1 MKTILSLILAC
12 IVVSVMQA
20 SPGNKLT
27 PADVVSKHLESIG
40 PPEAR
45 ARVQGTRIKGASVV
59 SVKLCGEGQVEG
71 QALLAS
77 QGTANLINLKFET
90 SEYPYEMLR
99 FDGKKFI
106 AIPFKP
112 GSRTCLAQFFQDNE
126 VIFKEGLAGGIL
138 SESWPLLNIGERNPK
153 LEYSGLKK
161 VGGRE
166 LHALRYGPRKGS
178 EMKIMLYFDPQTF
191 QHVRTEY
198 SQVLYANE
206 QRRIGATSGSGLPA
220 PNQVASNAHIEAY
233 EEFSDFK
240 VEAGLNLPHTY
251 KFHLSIQSELRP
263 ALVDWVLNLTDFAF
277 NVPFDPAQ

>member
-1 MKTILSLILAC
+1 MKTIFALVLTCILVAP
-12 IVVSVMQA
+12 SA
-20 SPGNKLT
+20 RPDTKLT
-27 PADVVSKHLESIG
+27 PAEVISKHLESIG
-40 PPEAR
+40 PAEAR

-77 QGTANLINLKFET
+77 QGTANLINLKFE
-90 SEYPYEMLR
+90 SPAYPYELLR

-138 SESWPLLNIGERNPK
+138 SESWPLLKVEEKNPK

-166 LHALRYGPRKGS
+166 LHALKYGPRKGS
-178 EMKIMLYFDPQTF
+178 DMKIMLYFDPQTF

-198 SQVLYANE
+198 SQVVYASE
-206 QRRIGATSGSGLPA
+206 QRRIGSGSGLPA
-220 PNQVASNAHIEAY
+220 PNQAASNARIEAY

-240 VEAGLNLPHTY
+240 VEGGLNLPHTY

-263 ALVDWVLNLTDFAF
+263 ALVDWVLSLTDFAF

>member
-1 MKTILSLILAC
+1 MKTILSFILGC
-12 IVVSVMQA
+12 IVVSVLQA
-20 SPGNKLT
+20 RPDTKLT
-27 PADVVSKHLESIG
+27 PAEVISKHLESIG
-40 PPEAR
+40 PAEVR
-45 ARVQGTRIKGASVV
+45 ARVRGTRIKGASVV

-77 QGTANLINLKFET
+77 QGAANLINLKFET
-90 SEYPYEMLR
+90 PEYPYELLR

-138 SESWPLLNIGERNPK
+138 SESWPLLKVEEKNPK

-161 VGGRE
+161 IDGRE
-166 LHALRYGPRKGS
+166 LHALRYTPKKGS

-206 QRRIGATSGSGLPA
+206 QRRIGAVGSSGLPA
-220 PNQVASNAHIEAY
+220 PNQTASNARIEAY

-240 VEAGLNLPHTY
+240 VEGGLNLPHTY

>member
-1 MKTILSLILAC
+1 MKTILSFILGC
-12 IVVSVMQA
+12 IVVSVLQA
-20 SPGNKLT
+20 RPDTKLT
-27 PADVVSKHLESIG
+27 PAEVISKHLESIG
-40 PPEAR
+40 PAEVR
-45 ARVQGTRIKGASVV
+45 ARVRGTRIKGASVV

-77 QGTANLINLKFET
+77 QGAANQINLKFET
-90 SEYPYEMLR
+90 PEYPYELLR

-138 SESWPLLNIGERNPK
+138 SESWPLLKVKERNPK

-161 VGGRE
+161 IGGRD
-166 LHALRYGPRKGS
+166 LHALKYGPKKGS

-206 QRRIGATSGSGLPA
+206 QRRIGAVGSSGLPA
-220 PNQVASNAHIEAY
+220 PNQTASNARIEAY

-240 VEAGLNLPHTY
+240 VEGGLNLPHTY